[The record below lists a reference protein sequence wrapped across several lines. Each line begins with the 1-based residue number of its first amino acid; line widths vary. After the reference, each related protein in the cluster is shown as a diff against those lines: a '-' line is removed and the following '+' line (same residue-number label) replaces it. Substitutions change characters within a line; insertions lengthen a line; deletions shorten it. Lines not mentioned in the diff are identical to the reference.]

1 MISVL
6 VSVLSVDIFF
16 FNQMVDRLVVQV
28 QDAVKVLFMGD
39 IVFFQFDIDQVSSVV
54 KDVDNFKQVKKIK
67 SKVFKYNRF
76 NFEIFLNF

>member
-1 MISVL
+1 ML

-67 SKVFKYNRF
+67 NKVFKYNRF
-76 NFEIFLNF
+76 YFEIFLNF

>member
-1 MISVL
+1 ML

-76 NFEIFLNF
+76 NFEIILNF

>member
-1 MISVL
+1 ML

>member
-39 IVFFQFDIDQVSSVV
+39 IIFFQFDIDQVSSVV

-76 NFEIFLNF
+76 NFEILNF

>member
-1 MISVL
+1 ML

-76 NFEIFLNF
+76 NFEILLNF